1 MEDRPRSDRVKP
13 TTPHA
18 DWQRNGPRKSEVE
31 TDLFVGVELDWG
43 CGLDWPIGVRRSE
56 VARKALRA
64 AILLLHRTTSATEG
78 PKGSERKREKKRR
91 KKRQSEGEKNKNENK
106 RERILVTALI
116 TRLALAFANNR
127 SLLFCSTF

>member
-31 TDLFVGVELDWG
+31 TDLFVGGGV
-43 CGLDWPIGVRRSE
+43 GLGVRIGLGSGDRRWHARHCE
-56 VARKALRA
+56 LRFAVAPNNERN
-64 AILLLHRTTSATEG
+64 EG
-78 PKGSERKREKKRR
+78 PKGSERKREKKR
-91 KKRQSEGEKNKNENK
+91 KKNKNENK

-116 TRLALAFANNR
+116 TR
-127 SLLFCSTF
+127 

>member
-43 CGLDWPIGVRRSE
+43 CGLDWGQEIGGGTQGIASCDFA
-56 VARKALRA
+56 VAPNNERNGGA
-64 AILLLHRTTSATEG
+64 
-78 PKGSERKREKKRR
+78 ERKRER
-91 KKRQSEGEKNKNENK
+91 KRQSEGERKK
-106 RERILVTALI
+106 
-116 TRLALAFANNR
+116 
-127 SLLFCSTF
+127 